1 MKSTDHI
8 VPKLNEDVGFYPFNG
23 SEYLVQ
29 HNTLKHQVN
38 INQET
43 LQLLN
48 LVDGKRT
55 IKKIADIYL
64 ANYHKRLS
72 SKVIYTILYD
82 RLAKYGFI
90 EQDEYEVEKRQR
102 ASYLKLSFV
111 IFSQNQISYLTK
123 PLTFLFEQKTF
134 YTIIAS
140 IIAGGIIVLNLQTIL
155 VNIDRFLTL
164 NLILY
169 LLVFQVSTLLHEL
182 GHASACRRFG
192 AMHGGIGF
200 GFYLLTPVFFAD
212 VSDAWKLKPQQ
223 RIIVNLG
230 GIYMEMLF
238 SSGLL
243 IAYLITGQVNLLL
256 IPCLL
261 ISGTLYN
268 LNPLLRFDGYWV
280 LADMTSIPNLQ
291 KKSFESLKNKWR
303 SLKDGNISFADRN
316 EILLVLYALAS
327 AIFIFMFLSI
337 VLLYDSNS
345 IFQLPFNLYSL
356 VQDWKSIQLPDIKQL
371 IIPLIFWYLIF
382 KLFFKYGKK
391 WFNTL
396 GR

>member
-1 MKSTDHI
+1 
-8 VPKLNEDVGFYPFNG
+8 
-23 SEYLVQ
+23 
-29 HNTLKHQVN
+29 
-38 INQET
+38 
-43 LQLLN
+43 
-48 LVDGKRT
+48 
-55 IKKIADIYL
+55 
-64 ANYHKRLS
+64 
-72 SKVIYTILYD
+72 
-82 RLAKYGFI
+82 
-90 EQDEYEVEKRQR
+90 
-102 ASYLKLSFV
+102 
-111 IFSQNQISYLTK
+111 
-123 PLTFLFEQKTF
+123 
-134 YTIIAS
+134 
-140 IIAGGIIVLNLQTIL
+140 
-155 VNIDRFLTL
+155 
-164 NLILY
+164 
-169 LLVFQVSTLLHEL
+169 
-182 GHASACRRFG
+182 
-192 AMHGGIGF
+192 
-200 GFYLLTPVFFAD
+200 LLTPVFFAD